1 MQGVSIRCQMKHSL
15 KKKKK
20 TKKNITFFVFS
31 FFICFRNDMVES
43 KLSRKM
49 RFHFGMII
57 TIKLVIIMISVV
69 GTSTA
74 SSLEATSAANTCLKP
89 CVCKWKGGKES
100 VSCHQAGWTEIPS
113 SGLEST
119 IQVLSLIFLHLFFFF
134 LNFFP

>member
-1 MQGVSIRCQMKHSL
+1 MEHSL
-15 KKKKK
+15 QKKKKK
-20 TKKNITFFVFS
+20 ISNFS

-57 TIKLVIIMISVV
+57 TIKLVIIIMISVV
-69 GTSTA
+69 GTLTA
-74 SSLEATSAANTCLKP
+74 SSLEATSAANICLKP

-119 IQVLSLIFLHLFFFF
+119 IQVLSSSQARKYQ
-134 LNFFP
+134 